1 METVGQRLTQKR
13 SEAGLSQKKVAD
25 SLGKTRQMVGK
36 YEDGSSEPGL
46 EELRKMAGLYGCT
59 VAYLIGEAGDNSPP
73 AIKATDIEPTKDNVL
88 AEVREEFRAVYE
100 KVIERLEQALA
111 KSEERETWYQE
122 QLGKPLL
129 T

>member
-13 SEAGLSQKKVAD
+13 NDSGLSQQKVAD

-59 VAYLIGEAGDNSPP
+59 VAFLIGESGDGSPP
-73 AIKATDIEPTKDNVL
+73 IIQETAKETVL
-88 AEVREEFRAVYE
+88 DEVREEFRAVYE
-100 KVIERLEQALA
+100 KVIDRLEQALA